1 MLSGF
6 VVLIA
11 KRRLS
16 RPRRSEAESRFL
28 RVVDG
33 HLTNVRVGIVAKRQ
47 DRIVSGI
54 EGGAYPAFYNFLLL
68 KQPAGTPT
76 GNIFQSILLTG

>member
-6 VVLIA
+6 VALIA

-33 HLTNVRVGIVAKRQ
+33 HLTHVRVGIGAKRQ
-47 DRIVSGI
+47 DRVVSAI
-54 EGGAYPAFYNFLLL
+54 EGRLFCFLMVFFI
-68 KQPAGTPT
+68 KKSQ
-76 GNIFQSILLTG
+76 